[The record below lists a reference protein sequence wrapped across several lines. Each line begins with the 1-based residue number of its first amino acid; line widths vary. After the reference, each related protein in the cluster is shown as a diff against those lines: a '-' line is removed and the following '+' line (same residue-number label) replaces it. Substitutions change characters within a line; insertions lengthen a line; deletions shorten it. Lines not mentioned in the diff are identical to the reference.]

1 MKPTR
6 QMSITAAMGLWLD
19 AESESF
25 TAMCGES
32 ITRREV
38 IQTAA
43 GIILLATAI
52 CCAVHISDFIASW
65 LAGGE
70 I

>member
-1 MKPTR
+1 
-6 QMSITAAMGLWLD
+6 MSITAAMGLWLD

-43 GIILLATAI
+43 GIILLATSI
-52 CCAVHISDFIASW
+52 CCAVHISDFITSW
-65 LAGGE
+65 LVGGE
-70 I
+70 V